1 MNSFIIFFRFN
12 FIAFT
17 NEKNNIPSYLDGKKY
32 RFFEEKTNINH
43 IFEWF
48 LDEKNTENAIVICS
62 NLHNVIKECLSKFKL
77 IKAAG
82 GIVQNSENK
91 YLLILR
97 NERWDLPKGKAE
109 PNETLN
115 QTALREVEEET
126 GVGNLVDDGL
136 ICKTYHVYY
145 MFEEWILKQTSWYDM
160 HTLGN
165 TVTPTT
171 PQTEEGIELAE
182 WVEKEDVMN
191 RLENSYAMLSY
202 LSKVWNSKNK

>member
-12 FIAFT
+12 FIVFT
-17 NEKNNIPSYLDGKKY
+17 TEKNNIPSFADGKKY
-32 RFFEEKTNINH
+32 RFFEEKTDISH

-48 LDEKNTENAIVICS
+48 LNDKNNENAVVICS
-62 NLHNVIKECLSKFKL
+62 NLHNIIKECLSKFKL

-82 GIVQNSENK
+82 GIVQNTENK

-109 PNETLN
+109 QGETLS

-126 GVGNLVDDGL
+126 GVGNLTDDGL
-136 ICKTYHVYY
+136 ICKTYHIYY
-145 MFEEWILKQTSWYDM
+145 MFEEWILKQTSWYNM
-160 HTLGN
+160 HTIGN
-165 TVTPTT
+165 TTTKTT

-182 WVEKEDVMN
+182 WVEKDEVMS
-191 RLENSYAMLSY
+191 RLDNSYAMLSY
-202 LSKVWNSKNK
+202 LSKVWNNQNK